1 MKTLHYKKIKIE
13 GYGGKLFLSF
23 FNDDDFHTI
32 KGHLGIY
39 YIDKSLTDLKIFPEL
54 ELLI

>member
-23 FNDDDFHTI
+23 FNDDFNTI

>member
-13 GYGGKLFLSF
+13 GYGKLFLSF
-23 FNDDDFHTI
+23 FNDDFHTI

-39 YIDKSLTDLKIFPEL
+39 YIDKSLIDLKIFPEL